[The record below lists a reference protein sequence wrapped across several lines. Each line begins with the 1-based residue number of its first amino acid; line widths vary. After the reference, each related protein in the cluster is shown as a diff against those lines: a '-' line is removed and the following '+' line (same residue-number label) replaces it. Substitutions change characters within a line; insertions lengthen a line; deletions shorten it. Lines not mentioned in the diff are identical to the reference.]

1 MSDLEK
7 AIRYFCLFDTDN
19 DEVAMANRYLAIS
32 NLIKNDDS
40 EEVLQYAK
48 KYEKMLD
55 LLNS

>member
-7 AIRYFCLFDTDN
+7 AIRYFCLFDAYD
-19 DEVAMANRYLAIS
+19 DKDAMAERYLAIS
-32 NLIKNDDS
+32 NLVKNDDS

-55 LLNS
+55 LLNG

>member
-7 AIRYFCLFDTDN
+7 AIRYFCLFDTYD
-19 DEVAMANRYLAIS
+19 DEAAMANRYLAIS